1 MHRTTVTFPEALV
14 RKAKLKA
21 TAEGVSLS
29 EVLRKLLDRWIR
41 GEIRME
47 SPDPRKEV
55 EERALA
61 TFGIWKDRDPDE
73 YLSRSRQGLSDRDA
87 KLEDARVDA

>member
-1 MHRTTVTFPEALV
+1 MHRTTVTFPETLV

-41 GEIRME
+41 GEIEME
-47 SPDPRKEV
+47 SPGPRREI
-55 EERALA
+55 EDRALA
-61 TFGIWKDRDPDE
+61 TFGIWRDRDPDE
-73 YLSRSRQGLSDRDA
+73 YLEHSRQGLSERDA
-87 KLEDARVDA
+87 ELEDARVDS